1 MSEEIK
7 KAVESIEAAVETVKT
22 DLTDTVSDTVKT
34 VKETVKEALHEASES
49 LDVVADAVKEV
60 VENVKEE
67 VKEMAEEKKEDLI
80 EGVKEVVEILQE
92 KVDKA
97 QDKVSEAVDKMVG
110 KVEEEKEEKKTE
122 EQVPEVTEAEA
133 STEIVLNE
141 EYIAELSTKPL
152 KEIVQ
157 VFQEMIERGDQQEM
171 YKYAEAIKAS
181 FYKALKREKIAIGFF
196 VPSESITD
204 DSESEEVQISNNPF
218 AELERGFKDLFAQ
231 YRTSRTRY
239 IQELEKKKDDNLAVK
254 LQIIEDLKA
263 LLNTQEDLNKTFP
276 EFRTLQ
282 NRWRDSG
289 PVPQAKVKELYDTYQ
304 HYVELFYDFVKI
316 NNELRDLDFKKNLEA
331 KIELCEKAEA
341 LANEE
346 NVVNA
351 FNKLQKLHEEWKE
364 FGPVEKEHRE
374 VIWERFKAAT
384 AKINKFHQGHFEKIK
399 DEQKDNF
406 IAKTALCEKTEAL
419 SEKEYKDSSSWN
431 SASKELEEI
440 QKEWR
445 TIGFASKKE
454 NQRVYD
460 RFRAACDKFY
470 NRKRDYYSQF
480 KDQITINLEKKI
492 ALCEKAEALKEST
505 EWKETTDILIALQKE
520 WKEIGPVSRK
530 KSDQIWN
537 RFRAACDHFFDN
549 KEKQFGGVDKQYVD
563 NLNKKRAIIA
573 EIKNYIHSSREEN
586 IEALKEFNSR
596 WREIGFVPFKE
607 KDIIQEEF
615 QSAVNAVFAD
625 VKGALSGARGKERRP
640 SRDSYY
646 SKETN
651 SVRSERERLV
661 QKFRKKESEI
671 STYENNIGFFA
682 SSKNADALIKEL
694 NKKIEAA
701 KAELQELEEKIK
713 SLD

>member
-22 DLTDTVSDTVKT
+22 EITETVSETVKT
-34 VKETVKEALHEASES
+34 VKETVKEALHDASES
-49 LDVVADAVKEV
+49 LDEAAEAVKEV
-60 VENVKEE
+60 VENIKEE
-67 VKEMAEEKKEDLI
+67 VKEMVEEMVEEKKE
-80 EGVKEVVEILQE
+80 
-92 KVDKA
+92 
-97 QDKVSEAVDKMVG
+97 
-110 KVEEEKEEKKTE
+110 EEKPEETE
-122 EQVPEVTEAEA
+122 ETEETEAES
-133 STEIVLNE
+133 STEMIVLNE
-141 EYIAELSTKPL
+141 EYISELSSKSL

-157 VFQEMIERGDQQEM
+157 VFQEMIDRGDQQEM

-181 FYKALKREKIAIGFF
+181 FYKALKREKIAIGFLA
-196 VPSESITD
+196 PAETITE

-231 YRTSRTRY
+231 YRNSRTRY
-239 IQELEKKKDDNLAVK
+239 IQELERKKDDNLAVK

-276 EFRTLQ
+276 EFRALQ
-282 NRWRDSG
+282 NRWRESG
-289 PVPQAKVKELYDTYQ
+289 PVPQSKVKELYDTYQ

-341 LANEE
+341 LANDE

-399 DEQKDNF
+399 DEQRDNF

-431 SASKELEEI
+431 SASKELEDI

-470 NRKRDYYSQF
+470 DRKRDYYSQF

-492 ALCEKAEALKEST
+492 ALCEKAESLKNNT
-505 EWKETTDILIALQKE
+505 DWKETTDLFIALQKE

-537 RFRAACDHFFDN
+537 RFRAACDAFFDN
-549 KEKQFGGVDKQYVD
+549 KEKQFGGVDQQYVD
-563 NLNKKRAIIA
+563 NLNKKRAIIQ
-573 EIKNYIHSSREEN
+573 EVKEYVHDSREGDM
-586 IEALKEFNSR
+586 EAFREFQRR
-596 WREIGFVPFKE
+596 WNEIGFVPFKE
-607 KDIIQEEF
+607 KDKIQDEF
-615 QSAVNAVFAD
+615 RTTLNTAFPD
-625 VKGALSGARGKERRP
+625 VKGTFSGGRGRERDRDRRP

-646 SKETN
+646 SKESN

-682 SSKNADALIKEL
+682 SSKNADALLKEL